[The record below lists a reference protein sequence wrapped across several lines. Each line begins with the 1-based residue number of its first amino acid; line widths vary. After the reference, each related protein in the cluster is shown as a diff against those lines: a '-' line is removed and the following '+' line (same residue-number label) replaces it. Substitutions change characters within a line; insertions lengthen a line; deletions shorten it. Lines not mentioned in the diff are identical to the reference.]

1 MNLHIA
7 KKIALVTG
15 ASQGIGFAVA
25 KFLAAEGVRV
35 LLNARNETRLNKAV
49 EAVRLAGGEAFGL
62 AGDVSNPKQIETL
75 FEKARL
81 VLGSPEIVVVN
92 AGGPPSGKAATLSDE
107 AWAKGYELTLMAS
120 VRLARAALPAMQ
132 ANSWGRIINI
142 TSLSVKQPIA
152 NLPLSNAFR
161 AAVTG
166 FAKTLS
172 REVAAQG
179 ITVNNVAPGYTD
191 TEHLNELFDTE
202 EAKQNFAQTIPAKRL
217 GQVDEI
223 AAAVTFLAS
232 QQAAYI
238 TGQTLLVDGG
248 FVGSLL

>member
-1 MNLHIA
+1 MNLQIT

-15 ASQGIGFAVA
+15 ASQGIGFGVA
-25 KFLAAEGVRV
+25 KSLAAEGVRV
-35 LLNARNETRLNKAV
+35 LMNARNEKTLFEAV
-49 EAVRLAGGEAFGL
+49 EKIRLAGGEAFGIP
-62 AGDVSNPKQIETL
+62 GDVSSSKQIETL
-75 FEKARL
+75 FEKARV
-81 VLGSPEIVVVN
+81 VLGSPDILVVN
-92 AGGPPSGKAATLSDE
+92 AGGPPTGKAATLSDE
-107 AWAKGYELTLMAS
+107 AWAKGYELTLMSA
-120 VRLARAALPAMQ
+120 VRLARAALSDMQ
-132 ANSWGRIINI
+132 AKSWGRIINV
-142 TSLSVKQPIA
+142 TSLSVKQPIT

-172 REVAAQG
+172 REVAARG

-191 TEHLNELFDTE
+191 TERLNELFDTE
-202 EAKQNFAQTIPAKRL
+202 EAKHAFAQSIPAKRL

-238 TGQTLLVDGG
+238 TGQTVVVDGG
-248 FVGSLL
+248 FVGSLF

>member
-1 MNLHIA
+1 MDLQIT

-15 ASQGIGFAVA
+15 ASQGIGFGVA
-25 KFLAAEGVRV
+25 KSLAAEGVRV
-35 LLNARNETRLNKAV
+35 LMNARNEKTLFEAV
-49 EAVRLAGGEAFGL
+49 EKIRLAGGEAFGIP
-62 AGDVSNPKQIETL
+62 GDVSSSKQIETL
-75 FEKARL
+75 FEKARV
-81 VLGSPEIVVVN
+81 VLGSPDILVVN
-92 AGGPPSGKAATLSDE
+92 AGGPPTGKAATLSDE
-107 AWAKGYELTLMAS
+107 AWAKGYELTLMSA
-120 VRLARAALPAMQ
+120 VRLARAALSDMQ
-132 ANSWGRIINI
+132 ANGWGRIINV
-142 TSLSVKQPIA
+142 TSLSVKQPIT

-172 REVAAQG
+172 REVAARG

-191 TEHLNELFDTE
+191 TERLNELFDTE
-202 EAKQNFAQTIPAKRL
+202 EAKHAFAQSIPAKRL

-238 TGQTLLVDGG
+238 TGQTVVVDGG
-248 FVGSLL
+248 FVGSLF